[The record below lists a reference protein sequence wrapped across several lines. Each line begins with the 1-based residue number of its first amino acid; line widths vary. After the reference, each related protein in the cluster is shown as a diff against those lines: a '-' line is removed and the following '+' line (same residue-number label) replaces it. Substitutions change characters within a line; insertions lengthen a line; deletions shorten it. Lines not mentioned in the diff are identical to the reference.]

1 MYAGVPQGTILQ
13 PLFLIVYICNL
24 SKDISSTVKPFLD
37 DNSLLLFL
45 MMLIMY
51 VDVDDDNADVYF
63 DNVDVFMVQLNHYM
77 ENISE
82 WAYQ

>member
-1 MYAGVPQGTILQ
+1 MYAGVPQGAILQ

-24 SKDISSTVKPFLD
+24 SKDISSTVKHFLD